1 MRWLKDPE
9 LHAVWSCQWLARQIL
24 STDDLMFFFGLE
36 IRTRLSEL
44 MSCANVGGHFL
55 GTVSDSFLQ
64 YSNRER
70 AQTWLASPGNSSN
83 SCFWRWDK
91 IKREKSRLARTRL
104 HSQHP
109 CHVRYSLE
117 STLKSTTRHI
127 YKSGGSYVFVAL
139 FVSSLQL
146 VYVLLLQRFVACK
159 CFQQFFCIL
168 QLCGS
173 EPEAVSRIR
182 CRLMGHVEPRAT

>member
-1 MRWLKDPE
+1 MRNSSNSMLRWFADLAE
-9 LHAVWSCQWLARQIL
+9 LGMPKLVKAAFDKTRVSKIAKLHGVSSLRADWKTLSYMLFGAVNDLPGKFCQ
-24 STDDLMFFFGLE
+24 LMFFFGLE

-44 MSCANVGGHFL
+44 MSCANVGGPLF
-55 GTVSDSFLQ
+55 GNCFRFFLQ
-64 YSNRER
+64 YSDRER

-127 YKSGGSYVFVAL
+127 YKSGGSLCVCCL
-139 FVSSLQL
+139 IC
-146 VYVLLLQRFVACK
+146 LLL
-159 CFQQFFCIL
+159 
-168 QLCGS
+168 
-173 EPEAVSRIR
+173 
-182 CRLMGHVEPRAT
+182 